1 MFAVIKYITKIHI
14 FNIFIFYK
22 VESLLNFRSS
32 LSSIISKTI
41 SYRTSGY
48 RAQHINKAFKLSYII
63 QHMSITNNNNIGN
76 NGIGGNNIS
85 SIKKR
90 FYTKKRTVDH
100 INVVNSSSQLQEQSL
115 SVPSSASFSA
125 IPSSAPDLIMKIIQD
140 DNHVIVTENT
150 IMNSNDVVVAVKK
163 QSHLTQHEFKDL
175 PISANT
181 KKALAEKMKYQYMTA
196 VQHESLP
203 EILKGHDVLVKAKTG
218 TGKTLGFLIPAIEV
232 LIKERSRVELA
243 VRSLS
248 RDQGGGR
255 GVGNMMTLPTAR
267 ILVLSPTR
275 ELAQQIVQ
283 EASNLC
289 SFHNIGCVLLV
300 GGTNMNSDVRA
311 LSRETTGI
319 VMMMMMMMMNGHL
332 YQHSCSIQCRC
343 LITPLLHLSLSS
355 SSSVLITSSTIII
368 IIIIRSCSQ
377 SRERYPIDTYY
388 RYRFGYVL

>member
-1 MFAVIKYITKIHI
+1 MFAVINYITKFHI
-14 FNIFIFYK
+14 FNIFIYYR
-22 VESLLNFRSS
+22 VESLLNLRSS
-32 LSSIISKTI
+32 LSSIISKTNVI

-48 RAQHINKAFKLSYII
+48 RAQNINKAFKLSYII

-76 NGIGGNNIS
+76 NSGNGGNNIS
-85 SIKKR
+85 SNKKR

-115 SVPSSASFSA
+115 SAPSSASFST
-125 IPSSAPDLIMKIIQD
+125 IPSSAPDLIMKIIED
-140 DNHVIVTENT
+140 DNHMIVTENT
-150 IMNSNDVVVAVKK
+150 IMNSNDIVVAVKK

-181 KKALAEKMKYQYMTA
+181 KKALAEKMKYQYMTS

-243 VRSLS
+243 ERSLS
-248 RDQGGGR
+248 RDQGGSSR
-255 GVGNMMTLPTAR
+255 GVKGNMMTLPTAR

-319 VMMMMMMMMNGHL
+319 VMMMIMVLIIMMMLTMMVMNGHL
-332 YQHSCSIQCRC
+332 YQLSCSIQ
-343 LITPLLHLSLSS
+343 
-355 SSSVLITSSTIII
+355 
-368 IIIIRSCSQ
+368 
-377 SRERYPIDTYY
+377 
-388 RYRFGYVL
+388 

>member
-1 MFAVIKYITKIHI
+1 MFAVIKYITRIHI
-14 FNIFIFYK
+14 FNIFIYYK

-48 RAQHINKAFKLSYII
+48 RAQHINKGFKLSYII
-63 QHMSITNNNNIGN
+63 QNMSITNNNMAN
-76 NGIGGNNIS
+76 NSGNNIS

-90 FYTKKRTVDH
+90 FYTKKRTVDN
-100 INVVNSSSQLQEQSL
+100 IDVVNSSSQLQEQSL
-115 SVPSSASFSA
+115 SVHSSASFST
-125 IPSSAPDLIMKIIQD
+125 IPSSVPGLTMKIIQD
-140 DNHVIVTENT
+140 DNQVIATKNT
-150 IMNSNDVVVAVKK
+150 ITNNSNNNNDVVVAVKK

-175 PISANT
+175 SISANT

-248 RDQGGGR
+248 RDQGGGSR

-319 VMMMMMMMMNGHL
+319 VMMMMMMTMVLIIMMMITMMMMTGHL
-332 YQHSCSIQCRC
+332 HQHSCSIQCRC
-343 LITPLLHLSLSS
+343 LISPLLHYHQHHQHHQYLPLQQQQQQQSSL
-355 SSSVLITSSTIII
+355 
-368 IIIIRSCSQ
+368 
-377 SRERYPIDTYY
+377 
-388 RYRFGYVL
+388 